1 MTKLS
6 TILIIDDEKDL
17 VKLLGKKIKENGHEV
32 LVAFDGEEGIEKSK
46 LNPDL
51 ILLDIMMPK
60 IDGFEVCQ
68 KIRDNVVCPII
79 FLSARQ
85 SETDKIRGFNLGGDD
100 YITKPFGLRELL
112 AKIEA
117 NLRREKRSQYLNE
130 ENKRRKLY
138 FGNLS
143 LDIKDRVVEVCVK
156 NIPLTKTEY
165 EIVELLAL
173 NAGQVF
179 TKEQIYEKVW
189 GYDKDG
195 DNTTVVEMIK
205 KIRRKF
211 SNVDDTEQYIST
223 VWGIGYKW
231 NKR

>member
-1 MTKLS
+1 MS

-17 VKLLGKKIKENGHEV
+17 VKLLEKKIKENGHEV

-117 NLRREKRSQYLNE
+117 NLRREKRS
-130 ENKRRKLY
+130 KR
-138 FGNLS
+138 
-143 LDIKDRVVEVCVK
+143 
-156 NIPLTKTEY
+156 
-165 EIVELLAL
+165 
-173 NAGQVF
+173 
-179 TKEQIYEKVW
+179 
-189 GYDKDG
+189 
-195 DNTTVVEMIK
+195 
-205 KIRRKF
+205 
-211 SNVDDTEQYIST
+211 
-223 VWGIGYKW
+223 
-231 NKR
+231 

>member
-1 MTKLS
+1 MS

-17 VKLLGKKIKENGHEV
+17 VKLLEKKITENGHEV
-32 LVAFDGEEGIEKSK
+32 IVAFDGEEGIEKSK

-85 SETDKIRGFNLGGDD
+85 SETDKIMGFNLGGDD
-100 YITKPFGLRELL
+100 YITKPFGLRELI

-130 ENKRRKLY
+130 ENKRKKLY

-143 LDIKDRVVEVCVK
+143 LDIKDRVVEVCSK
-156 NIPLTKTEY
+156 DIPLTKTEY

-211 SNVDDTEQYIST
+211 SIVDDTEQYIST

>member
-17 VKLLGKKIKENGHEV
+17 VKLLEKKIKENGHEV

-51 ILLDIMMPK
+51 ILLNIMMPK

-85 SETDKIRGFNLGGDD
+85 SETDKISGFNLGGDD

-143 LDIKDRVVEVCVK
+143 LDIKDRVVEVYGK

>member
-1 MTKLS
+1 M
-6 TILIIDDEKDL
+6 
-17 VKLLGKKIKENGHEV
+17 
-32 LVAFDGEEGIEKSK
+32 
-46 LNPDL
+46 
-51 ILLDIMMPK
+51 
-60 IDGFEVCQ
+60 
-68 KIRDNVVCPII
+68 
-79 FLSARQ
+79 
-85 SETDKIRGFNLGGDD
+85 
-100 YITKPFGLRELL
+100 
-112 AKIEA
+112 
-117 NLRREKRSQYLNE
+117 
-130 ENKRRKLY
+130 
-138 FGNLS
+138 
-143 LDIKDRVVEVCVK
+143 
-156 NIPLTKTEY
+156 
-165 EIVELLAL
+165 AL

>member
-17 VKLLGKKIKENGHEV
+17 VKLLEKKIKENGHEV

-117 NLRREKRSQYLNE
+117 NLRRE
-130 ENKRRKLY
+130 
-138 FGNLS
+138 
-143 LDIKDRVVEVCVK
+143 
-156 NIPLTKTEY
+156 
-165 EIVELLAL
+165 
-173 NAGQVF
+173 
-179 TKEQIYEKVW
+179 IYEKVW

>member
-17 VKLLGKKIKENGHEV
+17 VKLLGKKIKDNGHEV

-143 LDIKDRVVEVCVK
+143 LDIKDRVVEVCRK
-156 NIPLTKTEY
+156 DIPLTKTEY

-211 SNVDDTEQYIST
+211 STIDDTEQYIST